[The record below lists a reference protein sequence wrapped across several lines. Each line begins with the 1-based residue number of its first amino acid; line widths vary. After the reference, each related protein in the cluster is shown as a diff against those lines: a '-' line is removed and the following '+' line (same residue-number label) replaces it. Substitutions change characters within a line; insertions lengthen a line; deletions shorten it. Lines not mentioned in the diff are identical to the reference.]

1 MPQFSDGNEWSETQF
16 LNLEEGW
23 NTISFFV
30 DISFSSIKN
39 MMESDP
45 SYPVKEIRSQTET
58 FRAFNIFNTMETIE
72 LSKGYQVYSDQT
84 FLWVLDGYERIYS
97 IFF

>member
-30 DISFSSIKN
+30 DMSIEIKILLFQISSRILQLKV
-39 MMESDP
+39 ESEAP
-45 SYPVKEIRSQTET
+45 
-58 FRAFNIFNTMETIE
+58 
-72 LSKGYQVYSDQT
+72 
-84 FLWVLDGYERIYS
+84 
-97 IFF
+97 